1 MSTRQKFHD
10 TTQFSGFSHTH
21 EQVAKSREERQ
32 NRYEGSFGDFPE
44 DTIYRDPLG
53 FRAGEPVMFQ
63 KEWSRRL
70 HEDTL
75 DFSFTP
81 TGSDRA
87 TIVEKWDEL
96 QKAGFS
102 VSQTTEVIQ
111 KATGTGDFQL
121 PLDILEDVF
130 TVSPGQTPAAEVIP
144 RITTNDDRV
153 FATAETGQPEP
164 DFDLENN
171 VGTDSDGNAVYKY
184 EDPSYEP
191 LQYDVLGYGVAT
203 RFSDKLVLAG
213 ANLRPSQSVIEG
225 SLLTGHRKVTERQL
239 YGINSDPNGWDGFAD
254 MGVSRAAAIP
264 EADYTSGQ
272 TLKTEIERA
281 IDRVAEKAQDIT
293 QIAVFLPFDAHRT
306 LRGEFEDL
314 QRYEPAP
321 EQDLGFTDLALE
333 GGQVGVFRSS
343 ELPKIDEQPNGATQ
357 DFGFVVNMASVGL
370 YQLSEPTLD
379 PLANLG
385 PEERVGAA
393 QYNVLVSES
402 GDGTTVDAEH
412 IQRLQ
417 ADTSA

>member
-1 MSTRQKFHD
+1 MRSKFNTDASFTGFTGTHSTITKD
-10 TTQFSGFSHTH
+10 TQ
-21 EQVAKSREERQ
+21 ERS
-32 NRYEGSFGDFPE
+32 NLFRSSFGDFPSE
-44 DTIYRDPLG
+44 TIYRDPLG
-53 FRAGEPVMFQ
+53 FRAGEPIKFQ
-63 KEWSRRL
+63 KDWSDAL
-70 HEDTL
+70 YNETL
-75 DFSFTP
+75 DFSFSP
-81 TGSDRA
+81 IGADEAS
-87 TIVEKWDEL
+87 IVEKWDEL
-96 QKAGFS
+96 QAAGYS
-102 VSQTTEVIQ
+102 VQQTTEEIQ

-144 RITTNDDRV
+144 RVTTNDDKV
-153 FATAETGQPEP
+153 YATAETNQPEP
-164 DFDLENN
+164 DFDLEGS
-171 VGTDSDGNAVYKY
+171 VGTDGDGNAVYKY
-184 EDPSYEP
+184 GDPTYES
-191 LQYDVLGYGVAT
+191 LEYDVLGYGVAT
-203 RFSDKLVLAG
+203 RFSDKLTLAG

-225 SLLTGHRKVTERQL
+225 SLLTGHRKVTERQI
-239 YGINSDPNGWDGFAD
+239 YGINSDPNGWSGFAD

-272 TLKTEIERA
+272 TLKTEVERA
-281 IDRVAEKAQDIT
+281 IDRVAEQAQDIT

-343 ELPKIDEQPNGATQ
+343 ELPKIDEQANGSTE
-357 DFGFVVNMASVGL
+357 DFGFVVNMASVAL

-393 QYNVLVSES
+393 QYNTLVSES
-402 GDGTTVDAEH
+402 GDGNVLDAEH

-417 ADTSA
+417 VDTSA